1 MIVAADCVIADDPV
15 QAIAAPPLPR
25 PQNESAI
32 RQFSCTGC
40 HDAKQAGQFGPVIE
54 PDIRDQNKLSASP
67 DDRLPIVA
75 IFRQKPEQATSE
87 CQPLI
92 HGRRTYNVGTVLG
105 LSIQDTAALL

>member
-32 RQFSCTGC
+32 GQFSRTGC

-87 CQPLI
+87 RQPVI
-92 HGRRTYNVGTVLG
+92 DDCRSYNVGAVLR
-105 LSIQDTAALL
+105 LST